1 MWLLV
6 AASGR
11 GLAQDFVADQLWPD
25 LDGDR
30 AMHTLRDTLYRLRKL
45 IGADAVV
52 QENDHIQL
60 NLAVVGT
67 DLAGLPCRL
76 GAPAPPAPGPRPRG
90 SQPNHQALRLYRGPL
105 LPGIDLDYVAEERR
119 RLAETIFNKALAF
132 LITLEAPADPA
143 TVLRVH
149 RLRAVAAIPRLAKSL
164 ARLWPGI
171 T

>member
-1 MWLLV
+1 LLWLLV
-6 AASGR
+6 AGDGR

-30 AMHTLRDTLYRLRKL
+30 AMHTLRTTLYRLRKL
-45 IGADAVV
+45 VGPDAVV

-60 NLAVVGT
+60 NVAVVGT
-67 DLAGLPCRL
+67 DLAALRAALARL
-76 GAPAPPAPGPRPRG
+76 RHPRLAPAARLAAFD
-90 SQPNHQALRLYRGPL
+90 QALRLYRGPL
-105 LPGIDLDYVAEERR
+105 LPGIDLIYVAEERQ

-132 LITLEAPADPA
+132 LMTLDPADPA

-149 RLRAVAAIPRLAKSL
+149 RLRALAPTTSLPEAL

-171 T
+171 A